1 MNWRVSQNVPNVLGI
16 EIDSVQMKL
25 QLLED
30 KLERVKTLVAE
41 WQGERLLEEGAGV
54 FDSSFVSRVLRL

>member
-1 MNWRVSQNVPNVLGI
+1 MCLKFLGI
-16 EIDSVQMKL
+16 EIDSVQIKL

-41 WQGERLLEEGAGV
+41 
-54 FDSSFVSRVLRL
+54 